1 MTSKN
6 KSVIQSFYP
15 NKPAFFA
22 TSIFC
27 AGSTTVFFHLISN
40 SGDDKSGLLGF
51 FYKTPTGILYFLF
64 LAFLLST
71 IVSFIPLIPNSTYVR
86 ITNKG
91 IIYKGWMSKLKEEYI
106 SWKVI
111 DDFYIYEFPMEG
123 FIPLILD
130 RLSINESSKYVKNKF
145 KKTYLPNYAEENLI
159 IYGNPNKVLNILK
172 GYLKEYSK
180 KDSK

>member
-1 MTSKN
+1 
-6 KSVIQSFYP
+6 
-15 NKPAFFA
+15 
-22 TSIFC
+22 
-27 AGSTTVFFHLISN
+27 
-40 SGDDKSGLLGF
+40 
-51 FYKTPTGILYFLF
+51 
-64 LAFLLST
+64 
-71 IVSFIPLIPNSTYVR
+71 
-86 ITNKG
+86 
-91 IIYKGWMSKLKEEYI
+91 MSKLKEEYI

-130 RLSINESSKYVKNKF
+130 RLSINNDSSKYVKIKF
-145 KKTYLPNYAEENLI
+145 KETYLPNYAEENLI

>member
-1 MTSKN
+1 MTSTN
-6 KSVIQSFYP
+6 ESVIQSFYP

-40 SGDDKSGLLGF
+40 SGEDKSGMLGF
-51 FYKTPTGILYFLF
+51 FYKAPAEILYFLF

-91 IIYKGWMSKLKEEYI
+91 IIYKGWMSKFKEENI

-111 DDFYIYEFPMEG
+111 DDFYIYSFPKEG

-130 RLSINESSKYVKNKF
+130 RLSINESSKYVKIKF
-145 KKTYLPNYAEENLI
+145 KKTYLPNYEEKNLL
-159 IYGNPNKVLNILK
+159 IYGNPTKVLDIMKQNLIA
-172 GYLKEYSK
+172 YSQK
-180 KDSK
+180 